1 MSTAPT
7 GAGTATSTDTRVD
20 SARPAPTTAPGA
32 VARREIVLHGRVA
45 SFLEAGADSGGPV
58 VVLLHGLAS
67 SSVTWEAVMPLL
79 GRHCHV
85 IAPDLL
91 GHGRSA
97 KPGSGDYSL
106 GAYAAEVRDL
116 LLVLG
121 LDRATMVGHSFGGGV
136 VMQYAHQFPEL
147 VERVVLVSSGGLG
160 SDVAPALRAATLPG
174 ANTVLRAVSAM
185 TPAWLGRLAHRGAR
199 LLPGADVDG
208 FVSAFD
214 TFADDGARG
223 AFVHT
228 VRGSLDGA
236 GQRLAGTDRL
246 YLLDRVPLLLVGG
259 SRDPVIP
266 VAHTRA
272 AHEVLPDSR
281 LEIFDGGGHFPH
293 IERPR
298 RFSGLVQDFLTTT
311 TAAREDLESL
321 RHRLQAASSEV
332 PAPYR
337 PVTSSAR

>member
-1 MSTAPT
+1 MTTAST
-7 GAGTATSTDTRVD
+7 GAATATGTSTRADTVRSV
-20 SARPAPTTAPGA
+20 PTTAP
-32 VARREIVLHGRVA
+32 VPVTRRELLLHGRTA

-67 SSVTWEAVMPLL
+67 SSITWQAVLPLL
-79 GRHCHV
+79 GRDHHV

-136 VMQYAHQFPEL
+136 VMQYAHQFPDL

-174 ANTVLRAVSAM
+174 ANTVLRAVSALV
-185 TPAWLGRLAHRGAR
+185 PAWLGRLAHRGAR

-214 TFADDGARG
+214 TFADEGARG

-246 YLLDRVPLLLVGG
+246 YLLDRVPVLLVGG

-266 VAHTRA
+266 VDHTRA
-272 AHEVLPDSR
+272 AHGALPDSR

-293 IERPR
+293 IERPQ
-298 RFSGLVQDFLTTT
+298 RFTDLVGEFLTTT
-311 TAAREDLESL
+311 TPARGDLESF
-321 RHRLQAASSEV
+321 RRRLQEASSEV
-332 PAPYR
+332 PAPG
-337 PVTSSAR
+337 

>member
-1 MSTAPT
+1 MSAST
-7 GAGTATSTDTRVD
+7 GAAARTRRNGTRPTSGVAAVPVTRRD
-20 SARPAPTTAPGA
+20 
-32 VARREIVLHGRVA
+32 IVLHGNVV
-45 SFLEAGADSGGPV
+45 SFLEAGATSGGPV

-67 SSVTWEAVMPLL
+67 SALTWEAVLPLL

-121 LDRATMVGHSFGGGV
+121 LDRATVIGHSFGGGV
-136 VMQYAHQFPEL
+136 AMQYAHQFPEL
-147 VERVVLVSSGGLG
+147 VERVGLVSSGGLG
-160 SDVAPALRAATLPG
+160 SDVTPALRAATLPG
-174 ANTVLRAVSAM
+174 ANTVLRAVSAI
-185 TPAWLGRLAHRGAR
+185 TPAWLGRLGHRLAR

-208 FVSAFD
+208 VLSAFD
-214 TFADDGARG
+214 TFADSGARG

-246 YLLDRVPLLLVGG
+246 YLLDRIPVLLVGG

-266 VAHTRA
+266 VEHTRA
-272 AHEVLPDSR
+272 AHVALPDSR

-293 IERPR
+293 IERAR
-298 RFSGLVQDFLTTT
+298 RFADLVEEFVTTT
-311 TAAREDLESL
+311 TPARADLETL
-321 RHRLQAASSEV
+321 RRRLREASHEV
-332 PAPYR
+332 PA
-337 PVTSSAR
+337 AD

>member
-1 MSTAPT
+1 MTASTSTAF
-7 GAGTATSTDTRVD
+7 
-20 SARPAPTTAPGA
+20 RPPWDGVAPLTPKRAP
-32 VARREIVLHGRVA
+32 VPVTRREIMLHGRAA
-45 SFLEAGADSGGPV
+45 SLLEAGADRGGPV

-67 SSVTWEAVMPLL
+67 SSLTWQAVLPLL
-79 GRHCHV
+79 GRHTHV

-106 GAYAAEVRDL
+106 GAYATEVRDL

-121 LDRATMVGHSFGGGV
+121 LDRATVIGHSFGGGV
-136 VMQYAHQFPEL
+136 VMQYAHQFPDL

-160 SDVAPALRAATLPG
+160 SDVTPALRAATLPG
-174 ANTVLRAVSAM
+174 ANTVLRTISAL
-185 TPAWLGRLAHRGAR
+185 TPAWLGRLAHRVAR

-208 FVSAFD
+208 VLSAFD
-214 TFADDGARG
+214 TFADEGARG

-246 YLLDRVPLLLVGG
+246 YLLDRIPVLLVGG

-266 VAHTRA
+266 V
-272 AHEVLPDSR
+272 
-281 LEIFDGGGHFPH
+281 
-293 IERPR
+293 
-298 RFSGLVQDFLTTT
+298 
-311 TAAREDLESL
+311 
-321 RHRLQAASSEV
+321 
-332 PAPYR
+332 
-337 PVTSSAR
+337 